1 MISHSV
7 SEDDAAME
15 LVTQLQVACL
25 FKNDFFREID
35 LFSVIVPKEYDSIK
49 AWLQFRQTY
58 PNQFANWIDPPD
70 SHHEQTSTILTPGRR
85 LKVKALA
92 VKYGKRVSW
101 QECLCITHQAS
112 WEIFMGVYGLV
123 LAYQHGKEV
132 MARTG
137 KRFVSFSKDDEN
149 RLYKTPKDHHVVP
162 AMTVCKDGNSRWSQL
177 PLRREGCYGDAF
189 LVIQPDDD

>member
-1 MISHSV
+1 MDLI
-7 SEDDAAME
+7 
-15 LVTQLQVACL
+15 TQLQAACL
-25 FKNDFFREID
+25 LKDDFFREID
-35 LFSVIVPKEYDSIK
+35 LFSVTVPKEYDSIR

-137 KRFVSFSKDDEN
+137 KRFVSFSEGDEN
-149 RLYKTPKDHHVVP
+149 HLYKAPQDHRVVP